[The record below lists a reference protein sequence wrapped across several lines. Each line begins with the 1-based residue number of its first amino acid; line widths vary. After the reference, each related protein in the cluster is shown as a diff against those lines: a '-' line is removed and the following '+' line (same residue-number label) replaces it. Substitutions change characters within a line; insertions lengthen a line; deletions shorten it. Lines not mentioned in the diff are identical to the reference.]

1 MLREVIEK
9 GVINVA
15 RYYHYKIVH
24 IGGKEDDINDNVR
37 KELGIIKAT
46 NAFLHTLVTSK
57 MKGMIPPQSTSGVPV
72 GVHSRS
78 TIWKRLSSS
87 LNALLPLPPNKH
99 LCSTSLHTDRR
110 HSELPNQIHHHVIL
124 HDYRKNINKAS
135 SRVMM
140 LAALEGNIKGMRY
153 SRDPLYAD

>member
-15 RYYHYKIVH
+15 RYYHYKIVR

-57 MKGMIPPQSTSGVPV
+57 IKGMMPPQSISGVLV
-72 GVHSRS
+72 SICSRS
-78 TIWKRLSSS
+78 TIWKRSSSS
-87 LNALLPLPPNKH
+87 LNALLPLLLNKH
-99 LCSTSLHTDRR
+99 SCSTSPYTDRR
-110 HSELPNQIHHHVIL
+110 HLKLLN
-124 HDYRKNINKAS
+124 
-135 SRVMM
+135 
-140 LAALEGNIKGMRY
+140 
-153 SRDPLYAD
+153 